1 MKHART
7 RELVRR
13 FQAGDD
19 KAGERLYNDYHAL
32 VVSCVNR
39 ANWPTSLME
48 RGDVEAVVAR
58 GFMKALA
65 QYNPDRGVQ
74 LNTYAYEKMRSEL
87 RHYIR
92 DSIDL
97 VKIPGWVKEQAFKGN
112 EDAQDVQERF
122 RNLDRIDDGDFD
134 IPANGIP
141 SDIEVEFRRVVDQWP
156 EHKRVAALFIV
167 AELNPSDY
175 CRTYGKTRQNGHRI
189 YTETRKRLR
198 RALDAY
204 QEAV

>member
-1 MKHART
+1 
-7 RELVRR
+7 
-13 FQAGDD
+13 
-19 KAGERLYNDYHAL
+19 
-32 VVSCVNR
+32 
-39 ANWPTSLME
+39 ME